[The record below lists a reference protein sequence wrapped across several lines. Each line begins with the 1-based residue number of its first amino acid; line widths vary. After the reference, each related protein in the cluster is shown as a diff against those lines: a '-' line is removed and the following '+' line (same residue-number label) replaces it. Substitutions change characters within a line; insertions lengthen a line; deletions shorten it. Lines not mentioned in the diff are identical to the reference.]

1 MIKHHSNLKTI
12 DQRVEAILVEFPKLA
27 KLPHKKRLVWY
38 YWTKYDGLKE
48 SMEFDTFAQLTDE
61 ESIVRSR
68 RKYIEDTK
76 TKEIRALQ
84 EQWKNRDHYNKT
96 KL

>member
-1 MIKHHSNLKTI
+1 
-12 DQRVEAILVEFPKLA
+12 
-27 KLPHKKRLVWY
+27 
-38 YWTKYDGLKE
+38 
-48 SMEFDTFAQLTDE
+48 MEFDTFAQLTDE